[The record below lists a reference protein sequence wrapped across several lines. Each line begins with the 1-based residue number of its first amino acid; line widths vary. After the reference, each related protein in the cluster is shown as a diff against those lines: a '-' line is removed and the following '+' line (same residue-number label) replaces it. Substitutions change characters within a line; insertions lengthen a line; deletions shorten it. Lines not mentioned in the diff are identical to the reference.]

1 MVFFMA
7 KYNSAVQTLKHLEN
21 MVSRV
26 SLTPQQ
32 QTIAEA
38 VDIIVYLRMN
48 GMQKYENEIIGVD
61 GYDEVKYYY
70 ITRQTLYRILNSHI
84 RTRPSSNDFMIL
96 ISE

>member
-38 VDIIVYLRMN
+38 VYIIVYLRMK
-48 GMQKYENEIIGVD
+48 GMQRYENEIIGVD

-70 ITRQTLYRILNSHI
+70 ITRQTLYRTLNSHI
-84 RTRPSSNDFMIL
+84 RTRP
-96 ISE
+96 

>member
-1 MVFFMA
+1 MT

-38 VDIIVYLRMN
+38 VDIIVYLRMK
-48 GMQKYENEIIGVD
+48 GMRRYVNEIIGVD
-61 GYDEVKYYY
+61 GYDEVKY
-70 ITRQTLYRILNSHI
+70 
-84 RTRPSSNDFMIL
+84 
-96 ISE
+96 

>member
-1 MVFFMA
+1 MA

-38 VDIIVYLRMN
+38 VYIIVYLRMK
-48 GMQKYENEIIGVD
+48 GMQRYENEIIGVD

-70 ITRQTLYRILNSHI
+70 ITRQTLYRTLNSHI
-84 RTRPSSNDFMIL
+84 RTRP
-96 ISE
+96 

>member
-1 MVFFMA
+1 MA

-38 VDIIVYLRMN
+38 VDIIVYLRMK
-48 GMQKYENEIIGVD
+48 GMRRYVNEIIGVD

-70 ITRQTLYRILNSHI
+70 ITRQTLYRTLNSHI

-96 ISE
+96 LSE

>member
-1 MVFFMA
+1 MA

-48 GMQKYENEIIGVD
+48 GIQRYENEIIGVD

-70 ITRQTLYRILNSHI
+70 ITRQTLYRTLSSHI